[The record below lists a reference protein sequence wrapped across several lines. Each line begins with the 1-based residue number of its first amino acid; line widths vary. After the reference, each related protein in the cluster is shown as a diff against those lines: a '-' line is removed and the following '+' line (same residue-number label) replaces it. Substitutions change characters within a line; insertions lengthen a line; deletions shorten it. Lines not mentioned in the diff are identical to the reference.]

1 VGLDKE
7 CWSVVIGYS
16 LLSIGIWSL
25 LIFLSVLFVAHRN
38 YNPDQIKG
46 TETPIIYETPFIIPT
61 PNNEVPIFVAT
72 ITPTANWR

>member
-1 VGLDKE
+1 M
-7 CWSVVIGYS
+7 
-16 LLSIGIWSL
+16 
-25 LIFLSVLFVAHRN
+25 SVLFVAHRN